1 MMGRFK
7 KPGPKAVVK
16 CEDCG
21 RSFGNK
27 RALGQHLNFK
37 HHAPVFNHDEDDD
50 IVPIVRSAPVTF
62 DTPSF
67 RPLVPRPMNFDDKF
81 EKEVKFLRGD
91 NAMLKLYILTPI
103 SGKGQGLIAVQ
114 DISKGTRI
122 LSEKPL
128 FRIPR
133 FGLEQQAIEKAIVS
147 KLNLLSQ
154 DDQRTFL
161 CLHNNTSG
169 AFYPLAGIAKTNA
182 LSLETDA
189 SEGGLF
195 PEASRINHACLSNCQ
210 HT

>member
-1 MMGRFK
+1 
-7 KPGPKAVVK
+7 
-16 CEDCG
+16 
-21 RSFGNK
+21 
-27 RALGQHLNFK
+27 
-37 HHAPVFNHDEDDD
+37 
-50 IVPIVRSAPVTF
+50 
-62 DTPSF
+62 
-67 RPLVPRPMNFDDKF
+67 MNFDDKS
-81 EKEVKFLRGD
+81 EKEVEFPRGD
-91 NAMLKLYILTPI
+91 NATLKLYILTPI

-133 FGLEQQAIEKAIVS
+133 FGLEQQAIEKAIAS

-182 LSLETDA
+182 LPLETDA

>member
-1 MMGRFK
+1 VRGLW
-7 KPGPKAVVK
+7 
-16 CEDCG
+16 
-21 RSFGNK
+21 SFVWQQ

-81 EKEVKFLRGD
+81 EKEVKFLRGITQCWSSTSWRLFQ
-91 NAMLKLYILTPI
+91 ARARTHRSARYLKRHENSLW
-103 SGKGQGLIAVQ
+103 
-114 DISKGTRI
+114 
-122 LSEKPL
+122 KPL

-195 PEASRINHACLSNCQ
+195 PEASWINHACLKLPT
-210 HT
+210 HMKW